1 MQSSTHIMIYAH
13 NNAHTHTE
21 TDRQTEPRVSTHI
34 SSHTHTQRERE
45 SVFCITSIAR
55 FIAISLSLL
64 WFLHIFIL
72 TAFPLAI
79 PSSFSHCPSFRV
91 ERNPLCLIHF
101 FPSCFQW
108 ITHPHPSPSF
118 LCVTAVFRTVLPAF
132 ILAFLFFFA
141 LTFFLLTCPP
151 VLIAAVILLSGSAC
165 VGVCVLSLVVRI
177 CRHALLFALQ
187 HFFASLSAPQSTQAG
202 NLPRGRRRGEG
213 ALIRIGHRKP
223 GLGMW

>member
-1 MQSSTHIMIYAH
+1 MVYVSSQWSSAVQSSTHIMIYAH
-13 NNAHTHTE
+13 NNAHTQ

-34 SSHTHTQRERE
+34 SSHTHTHTQRERE

-108 ITHPHPSPSF
+108 ITPPSLPLFPLRDRCIPYRSSRVHPRFPGFLRVDIFPPDLSPRSHCCRHPS
-118 LCVTAVFRTVLPAF
+118 LRWCMCWCV
-132 ILAFLFFFA
+132 
-141 LTFFLLTCPP
+141 CP
-151 VLIAAVILLSGSAC
+151 
-165 VGVCVLSLVVRI
+165 
-177 CRHALLFALQ
+177 CR
-187 HFFASLSAPQSTQAG
+187 
-202 NLPRGRRRGEG
+202 
-213 ALIRIGHRKP
+213 
-223 GLGMW
+223 WW